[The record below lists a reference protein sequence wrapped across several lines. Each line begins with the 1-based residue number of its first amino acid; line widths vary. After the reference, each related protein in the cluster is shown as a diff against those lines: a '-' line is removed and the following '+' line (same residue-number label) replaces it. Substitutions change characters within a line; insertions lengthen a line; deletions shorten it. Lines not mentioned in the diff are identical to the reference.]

1 METPELE
8 VVMEDRELWS
18 LMRMKAEMDEME
30 QKARRRVIDYLLD
43 FYELDKSDKA
53 DTKASEILTIA

>member
-1 METPELE
+1 
-8 VVMEDRELWS
+8 MEDRELWS
-18 LMRMKAEMDEME
+18 LMRMKSEMDEME

-53 DTKASEILTIA
+53 DAKASEILTIE